1 MEKIKNIINIVKT
14 MPIDKLRSFVYL
26 LDKETKAKVAEF
38 LGIPSISSYNDIAI
52 AIQKYNLRVRA
63 LGEDQ
68 NNEEEE
74 YDLSEVA

>member
-38 LGIPSISSYNDIAI
+38 LGIQSISSYNDIAI
-52 AIQKYNLRVRA
+52 AIQKYNLRVKA
-63 LGEDQ
+63 LGIK
-68 NNEEEE
+68 NEEVDEE
-74 YDLSEVA
+74 YEEVA